1 MTIVKW
7 LNDNDVLISKKLA
20 DALAA
25 FELHNSQTID
35 ESASEFVKELVK
47 FTKEALEYPDKF
59 YHDGDRAGAIYNIIS
74 EDCASYEL
82 QGAIDKIESDFHE
95 WKLGDELDD
104 LIAEIINCTIESTAR
119 SSNLIT
125 TVLASS

>member
-20 DALAA
+20 DAIAA
-25 FELHNSQTID
+25 FEFDNSQTID
-35 ESASEFVKELVK
+35 GLASELVKELVK
-47 FTKEALEYPDKF
+47 FTKEALEDTDNF
-59 YHDGDRAGAIYNIIS
+59 YRNNDHAGVIYNIIS

-95 WKLGDELDD
+95 WKVGDELDD
-104 LIAEIINCTIESTAR
+104 LIFEIINCTVESATH
-119 SSNLIT
+119 SSNSIAA
-125 TVLASS
+125 VSASS